1 MYSIIIIITIT
12 VVIIIIIWSTC
23 WLQKGTLINL
33 FKIDTR
39 TYMYIPV
46 KIYHDIPH
54 FVFHQFETSLDLKNY
69 LIYTLACLSR
79 NYTAL

>member
-1 MYSIIIIITIT
+1 
-12 VVIIIIIWSTC
+12 
-23 WLQKGTLINL
+23 
-33 FKIDTR
+33 
-39 TYMYIPV
+39 MYIPV